1 MCRLQEPGRN
11 QGKTNSGISNLG
23 EDSSTPMSSQPTYIG
38 RFAPSPTGPLHFGS
52 LVAALASYLD
62 ARYHKGKWLVRI
74 EDIDPPREQPGAD
87 QLIIHALERLGLY
100 WDESILYQ
108 SSRLEAYRALLSEL
122 QQMDVLFPCT
132 CSRKE
137 VGVVYRGK
145 CRQKHFHSLNVPYSI
160 RLKINNSSSIAF
172 EDRFQGKAL
181 QNLNDAVGDFV
192 VRRKDG
198 LYAYQLAVVADD
210 EYQEITHIVRG
221 ADLIDSTF
229 RQIYLQQIVGYRT
242 PDYGHVPIITDLSG
256 NKLSKQSY
264 APELDLGSPQSCL
277 ISALRALGQNPPID
291 LLHLTVS
298 DLLSWGVKYWN
309 PRQIGQAPIPANSI
323 MEQGKS
329 DQG

>member
-1 MCRLQEPGRN
+1 M
-11 QGKTNSGISNLG
+11 I
-23 EDSSTPMSSQPTYIG
+23 SQPAYIG

-87 QLIIHALERLGLY
+87 QLIIQSLERLGLY

-122 QQMDVLFPCT
+122 RQMDLLFPCT

-145 CRQKHFHSLNVPYSI
+145 CRQKHFRSLNMPYSI
-160 RLKINNSSSIAF
+160 RLKLNNPSSIEF
-172 EDRFQGKAL
+172 HDRFQGKVR
-181 QNLNDAVGDFV
+181 QNLKDAVGDFV
-192 VRRKDG
+192 IRRKDG
-198 LYAYQLAVVADD
+198 LFAYQLAVVADD
-210 EYQEITHIVRG
+210 EYQGITHIVRG

-229 RQIYLQQIVGYRT
+229 RQIYLQQIVRYRT
-242 PDYGHVPIITDLSG
+242 PGYGHIPLITDLSG

-264 APELDLGSPQSCL
+264 APELDLSSPQSCL
-277 ISALRALGQNPPID
+277 ISAMRALGQNPPND
-291 LLHLTVS
+291 LIHLAVS
-298 DLLSWGVKYWN
+298 DLLSWGVEFWK
-309 PRQIGQAPIPANSI
+309 PQQIGQTSIPANS
-323 MEQGKS
+323 MM
-329 DQG
+329 D